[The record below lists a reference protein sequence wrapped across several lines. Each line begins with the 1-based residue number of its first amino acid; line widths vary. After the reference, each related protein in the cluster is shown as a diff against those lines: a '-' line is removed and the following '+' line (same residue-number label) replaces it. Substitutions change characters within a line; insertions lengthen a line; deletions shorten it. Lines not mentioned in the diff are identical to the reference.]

1 MALLK
6 IDESTLIQKIKFFI
20 LGKKKPNYLTRIS
33 VFIGFGTWLYFMI
46 WQGLI
51 FLSILLMDR
60 LQNPK
65 MINDTFNRLGYK
77 YAFMHRWGMSTT
89 KILSVHSIGVF
100 ILLSI
105 SLIGLV
111 FIYRRK
117 NKGYLLYLLGNSFY
131 AGFTMILLGMNYF
144 NEQISILDKF
154 IFIGITAYF
163 LIGAFVF
170 KKSKVK

>member
-6 IDESTLIQKIKFFI
+6 INERTIVQKIKFFV
-20 LGKKKPNYLTRIS
+20 LGKDKPNYLTRAS
-33 VFIGFGTWLYFMI
+33 VFIGFGFWLYFVM

-65 MINDTFNRLGYK
+65 MIADTFDRLGHK

-89 KILSVHSIGVF
+89 QTLSVHSIGVF
-100 ILLSI
+100 ILLFI
-105 SLIGLV
+105 SLVGLV

-117 NKGYLLYLLGNSFY
+117 NTGYFLYLIGNSLY
-131 AGFTMILLGMNYF
+131 AGFTIILLGMDYF
-144 NEQISILDKF
+144 NEQISMIDKF
-154 IFIGITAYF
+154 IFIGITVYF
-163 LIGAFVF
+163 TIGMFVF
-170 KKSKVK
+170 KKP